1 MRFPHEKKPDPLSL
15 AVRAQAELLLRR
27 RHPERG
33 VPVAWVS
40 SDSDP
45 MAEPMEW
52 AEQCTPIDSASLD
65 ASVRLDP

>member
-1 MRFPHEKKPDPLSL
+1 MKFPHDKKPDPLSL

-33 VPVAWVS
+33 VSTAWVQY
-40 SDSDP
+40 DSAQ